1 MTGEDLG
8 YKPSV
13 LEQVKFDYFPLGRV
27 FTKGLDEDDQKEG
40 LFKILENIKGKN
52 EELLKAIEDK
62 NESKDDRT
70 KSLVLLKDGL
80 EELTKSYLMLFSA
93 FCKKWTKTTC
103 N

>member
-40 LFKILENIKGKN
+40 LFKRLENIKGKN

-62 NESKDDRT
+62 NESKDDGT

-80 EELTKSYLMLFSA
+80 EELPKSYLMLFSA
-93 FCKKWTKTTC
+93 FCKK
-103 N
+103 